1 MNQLDEYIRSTIEF
15 HLNSYGIIFEEK
27 DISDMVKATLNDG
40 VTVFQLL
47 YNLRNELKS
56 WSPIDSKQVIFRE
69 DKYTGIYSYDSG
81 KRFQW
86 FPKETIQLDVA
97 IIRQMKLND
106 IDI

>member
-1 MNQLDEYIRSTIEF
+1 MNQLDEYIISAIEY
-15 HLNSYGIIFEEK
+15 HLDSYGIIFEEK

-40 VTVFQLL
+40 VTVFQII
-47 YNLRNELKS
+47 YNLRNELES
-56 WSPIDSKQVIFRE
+56 WSPIDSKLVVFRE
-69 DKYTGIYSYDSG
+69 EMYSYDSG

-86 FPKETIQLDVA
+86 FPKETIQLDVS